1 MKRANHVRPK
11 LFRFTAYFRSF
22 TRLTPSCHLPTM
34 ADIVSRARIMSDEEK
49 PSPTPPPLSTRP
61 VPDPQPASESTKR
74 PLARRTSSAKPTKR
88 ARASIGAHE
97 TVQVSNLA
105 RHRLDFADAECFY
118 VKDFI
123 DPQVAQAWHDEL
135 LTIDGCEPPPSFP
148 SQSEADSTANPS
160 FAASGYQPT
169 LKMYGKEITQ
179 SRKIAGKSR
188 RTRLLIYRARRSRDR
203 RV

>member
-1 MKRANHVRPK
+1 MKGANHVRPK
-11 LFRFTAYFRSF
+11 FRFTAYFRSF
-22 TRLTPSCHLPTM
+22 TRPTPSCLPSTM
-34 ADIVSRARIMSDEEK
+34 ADIVSRAQIMSDEEK
-49 PSPTPPPLSTRP
+49 PATPPLSTRP
-61 VPDPQPASESTKR
+61 VSDPQPASESTKR

-188 RTRLLIYRARRSRDR
+188 RPRLLIHRSRRSRDR